1 VSAEDLHRAGVA
13 YKTASARAEAKRD
26 ERDRLVRE
34 AVAAGW
40 TLARVAEATGLTRG
54 RVNQIVRGRR

>member
-1 VSAEDLHRAGVA
+1 MTEQDLRRAEAALKA
-13 YKTASARAEAKRD
+13 ASLRAEAKRGA
-26 ERDRLVRE
+26 RDALVRE

-40 TLARVAEATGLTRG
+40 THARVAEATTLTRG